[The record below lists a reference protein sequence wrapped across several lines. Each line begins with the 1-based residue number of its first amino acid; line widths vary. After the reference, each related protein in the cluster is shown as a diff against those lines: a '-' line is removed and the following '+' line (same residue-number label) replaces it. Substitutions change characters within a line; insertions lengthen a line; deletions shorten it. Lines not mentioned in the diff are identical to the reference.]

1 MGTDHYAD
9 YELPVS
15 LTTATLHFDHCTRSA
30 DTAMNVNATTV
41 CDVHFIMRHCAVCAV
56 DGEAAKRK
64 HISNSL

>member
-30 DTAMNVNATTV
+30 DTAMNVNAAL